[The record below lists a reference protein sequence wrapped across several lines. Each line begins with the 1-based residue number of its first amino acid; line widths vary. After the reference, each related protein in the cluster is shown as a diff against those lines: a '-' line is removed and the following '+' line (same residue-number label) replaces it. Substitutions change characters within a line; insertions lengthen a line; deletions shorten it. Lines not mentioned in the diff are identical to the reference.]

1 MKNTQ
6 REKPRSVPFFLFEDI
21 TYKEFK
27 KTFFSP
33 FASFAS
39 SDVGTTKFRL
49 KLQIHSYKQVIKLYE
64 VVQLRDSVSEKVNHK
79 L

>member
-33 FASFAS
+33 FAS